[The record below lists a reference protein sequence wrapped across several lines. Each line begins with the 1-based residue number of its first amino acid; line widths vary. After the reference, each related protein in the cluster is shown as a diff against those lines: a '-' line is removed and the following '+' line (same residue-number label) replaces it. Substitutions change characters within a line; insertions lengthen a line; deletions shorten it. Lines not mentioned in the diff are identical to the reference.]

1 VDESLLIEA
10 AQKDPSRF
18 AELYEANVDRVY
30 AYIARRV
37 QDRAAAEDLTS
48 EVFHSAL
55 ANLGKFVW
63 RGAPFASWLY
73 RIAAH
78 AIADRWQQS
87 RHNVREVLPENL
99 PGGVEEIERRAIL
112 FQLVDQLPEDQRR
125 VIVARF
131 VEQKR
136 IQEIAE
142 EMERS
147 EGAIK
152 QLQFRALETL
162 RGHMGRA
169 NA

>member
-1 VDESLLIEA
+1 MDESLLIEA

-87 RHNVREVLPENL
+87 RRNVGEVLPENL
-99 PGGVEEIERRAIL
+99 PGGVEEIERRAML

-125 VIVARF
+125 VIIGRF

>member
-1 VDESLLIEA
+1 MDESLLIEA

-131 VEQKR
+131 VEQKLIR
-136 IQEIAE
+136 EIAE
-142 EMERS
+142 EMDRI

>member
-1 VDESLLIEA
+1 
-10 AQKDPSRF
+10 
-18 AELYEANVDRVY
+18 VY

-37 QDRAAAEDLTS
+37 HDRSAAEDLTS

-55 ANLGKFVW
+55 ANLGKFEW

-73 RIAAH
+73 RMAAH
-78 AIADRWQQS
+78 VIADRWQQS
-87 RHNVREVLPENL
+87 RRDVRDVLPENL
-99 PGGVEEIERRAIL
+99 PGGVEEIERRAML

-125 VIVARF
+125 VVMARF

-136 IQEIAE
+136 IHEIAQ
-142 EMERS
+142 EMDRS

>member
-1 VDESLLIEA
+1 MDESLLIEA

-55 ANLGKFVW
+55 ANLGKFQW

-87 RHNVREVLPENL
+87 RHNVREALPENL

-125 VIVARF
+125 VIIGRF